1 MQAAWPGA
9 PTLWRCCSA
18 LASFGCVQGDT
29 GKLIWKED
37 PGAGAGE
44 KPGRGGNL
52 TIAESTK
59 QMSTKRK
66 EEASEMARGLR

>member
-1 MQAAWPGA
+1 MGRNSRVG
-9 PTLWRCCSA
+9 L
-18 LASFGCVQGDT
+18 QGDT

-44 KPGRGGNL
+44 EPGRGGNL

-59 QMSTKRK
+59 QMNTKRK
-66 EEASEMARGLR
+66 EEASEMARDNTCLFMTWLLEVSAFL